1 MKRWIKY
8 IVIFAL
14 LAGGVILCAIRWQA
28 WFGMPNEPQWTGDTL
43 HYTFPFF
50 DRDTTPEELEIL
62 VLGDI
67 HNRLKREDYDTLA
80 ARLPYIDGIAQSG
93 DWMDRGQDYYYQLL
107 LREWTHS
114 ALYGTPVIVAPGN
127 HEYSKGLHRTLSP
140 VWENAFAHP
149 HNGPKGVPGA
159 HYYVDFDQVR
169 FIVIDTNPLDR
180 LVYLTRTL
188 TWLRQAMYTAS
199 GRFIVVIMHHP
210 VLSVAKGRFN
220 SLIYATFRHA
230 LGEADLV
237 IAGHDHSYMRK
248 GCFVVSNISGN
259 PKQQHF
265 RYTPDVTATEPVYG
279 VLRVSNLKSQM
290 QFTVY
295 RLEDGAL
302 IDSLYVKHD

>member
-188 TWLRQAMYTAS
+188 TWLRKAMYTAS
-199 GRFIVVIMHHP
+199 GRFIVVMMHHP

>member
-199 GRFIVVIMHHP
+199 GRFIVVMMHHP

-290 QFTVY
+290 QFNVY